1 MCKPTNLSSPSATAT
16 ATAAAT
22 ATTTNAKDSQQTSLA
37 TRNFE
42 GCGVDRSCPTSV
54 TSHSCQNVRLDQ
66 YQSATSGIRRR
77 SSTTTTTTSGGR
89 DLDHEF
95 VWFDLDAIREKAAQ
109 SRCDGIAG
117 LLFTTKGQV
126 LNDEAEANTT
136 MTIFTPHHH
145 QDKQRRT
152 SSFSTSSKQ
161 LLEFDSFVWPT
172 FSLHNPP
179 PIEESSDDQKFREQ
193 IEELE
198 DELYCGDEFAASE
211 STMSSF
217 HW

>member
-1 MCKPTNLSSPSATAT
+1 MCKPTNLSSSSATA
-16 ATAAAT
+16 ATAATKA
-22 ATTTNAKDSQQTSLA
+22 AARASQQKSLP
-37 TRNFE
+37 TRTFE

-66 YQSATSGIRRR
+66 YQSATTGIRRL
-77 SSTTTTTTSGGR
+77 STTTTTSG
-89 DLDHEF
+89 LDHDF
-95 VWFDLDAIREKAAQ
+95 VWYDLDAIREKAAQ
-109 SRCDGIAG
+109 STCDGIAG

-136 MTIFTPHHH
+136 FTP
-145 QDKQRRT
+145 QDKRRS

-172 FSLHNPP
+172 FSLHNS
-179 PIEESSDDQKFREQ
+179 IEESRDDRELREQ

-198 DELYCGDEFAASE
+198 DELYLGDEFASE
-211 STMSSF
+211 STMSSTMSSF
-217 HW
+217 YW